1 MRNKI
6 IRYLAVITAAMFI
19 FTPSVCRAGNEVYV
33 AGMPDS
39 WPFEFY
45 DETAEDY
52 RGVLPDLLRQAGEAA
67 DITIKYIKPSDQDR
81 RLALAGN
88 IQADAVWTLGLTE
101 EEIKDAGLVMGRDLI
116 VYEEDRE

>member
-45 DETAEDY
+45 D
-52 RGVLPDLLRQAGEAA
+52 
-67 DITIKYIKPSDQDR
+67 
-81 RLALAGN
+81 
-88 IQADAVWTLGLTE
+88 
-101 EEIKDAGLVMGRDLI
+101 
-116 VYEEDRE
+116 